1 MSSVT
6 PEEIKRLKNIA
17 RILRINTLKMLTI
30 AGSGHPGGSLSS
42 ADIIAVLFFHKMKLD
57 PKNPDWEERD
67 RFILSKGHCAPILY
81 SALAERDFFPKEW
94 LWNLRKIDW
103 PLQGH
108 PDRLTTPG
116 VEMST
121 GSLGQGLSV
130 ANGLALGL
138 RLRGIKSKV
147 YVLMGD
153 GELQEGQ
160 VWEAAMT
167 SSHYKIDNLCAI
179 VDYNGLQ
186 IDGFVKN
193 IKSIEPLRKK
203 WDAFGWHTIEIN
215 GHEIYEI
222 INALN
227 RADRMKEKPTVIIAH
242 TIKGKGVS
250 FMENKV
256 EYHGVSPTKEELEK
270 ALLELEKEDG

>member
-1 MSSVT
+1 MSIVS
-6 PEEIKRLKNIA
+6 PDEIKRLEKIA
-17 RILRINTLKMLTI
+17 RKLRVNTLKMLTI

-42 ADIIAVLFFHKMKLD
+42 ADIITVLFFYKMKLD
-57 PKNPDWEERD
+57 PKNPEWEERD

-81 SALAERDFFPKEW
+81 SALAELGYFPYEW
-94 LWNLRKIDW
+94 LWNLRKVDW

-121 GSLGQGLSV
+121 GSLGQGLSI
-130 ANGLALGL
+130 ANGIALGL
-138 RLRGIKSKV
+138 RLKGVLSKV
-147 YVLMGD
+147 YVLLGD

-160 VWEAAMT
+160 IWEAAMT
-167 SSHYKIDNLCAI
+167 SSHYKLDNLCAI

-186 IDGFVKN
+186 IDGFVKD

-203 WDAFGWHTIEIN
+203 WDVFGWYTIEIN
-215 GHEIYEI
+215 GHEMHEI

-227 RADRMKEKPTVIIAH
+227 KADKLKERPTVIIAH

-256 EYHGVSPTKEELEK
+256 EYHGVSPTKEELER
-270 ALLELEKEDG
+270 ALKELEMEDE

>member
-1 MSSVT
+1 MSIVN
-6 PEEIKRLKNIA
+6 PDELKRLRRIA
-17 RILRINTLKMLTI
+17 RNLRIDTLKMLTI

-42 ADIIAVLFFHKMKLD
+42 ADIIAVLFFNKMRLD

-81 SALAERDFFPKEW
+81 AALAELGFFPKEW
-94 LWNLRKIDW
+94 LWNLRKANW

-130 ANGLALGL
+130 ANGVALGL
-138 RLRGIKSKV
+138 RLRGIPAKV

-167 SSHYKIDNLCAI
+167 SSHYKLDNICAI

-203 WDAFGWHTIEIN
+203 WDAFGWHPIEIN
-215 GHEIYEI
+215 GHEIYEM

-227 RADRMKEKPTVIIAH
+227 KADRIKEKPTVIIAH

-256 EYHGVSPTKEELEK
+256 EYHGVSPTKEELEM
-270 ALLELEKEDG
+270 AILELEREDE

>member
-1 MSSVT
+1 MSSVS
-6 PEEIKRLKNIA
+6 PEEIKRLRNIA

-42 ADIIAVLFFHKMKLD
+42 ADIIAVLFFYKMKLD
-57 PKNPDWEERD
+57 PKNPNWEERD

-81 SALAERDFFPKEW
+81 SALAELGFFPKEW

-121 GSLGQGLSV
+121 GSLGQGLSI
-130 ANGLALGL
+130 ANGIALGL
-138 RLRGIKSKV
+138 RLRKIKSKV

-167 SSHYKIDNLCAI
+167 SSHYKLDNLCAI

-186 IDGFVKN
+186 IDGFVKD

-222 INALN
+222 INALH
-227 RADRMKEKPTVIIAH
+227 RADRIKEKPTVIIAH

-256 EYHGVSPTKEELEK
+256 EYHGVSPTKEELER
-270 ALLELEKEDG
+270 ALLELEREDE